1 MNTLAKLNPADYDE
15 QYDANHDFAIFANKD
30 KSQGGFINLR
40 EKQNREDELKSNSS
54 MESGT
59 SDDKVKALHFANSQ
73 KKLAAQKLDLPEQI
87 SPNTNQNTSP

>member
-1 MNTLAKLNPADYDE
+1 
-15 QYDANHDFAIFANKD
+15 
-30 KSQGGFINLR
+30 
-40 EKQNREDELKSNSS
+40 